1 MHWHI
6 IALHAHYTAEAFR
19 LKQWADQRDLGYV
32 KQAQAKADALK
43 ELAKALIASEAP

>member
-6 IALHAHYTAEAFR
+6 IALHAHYSSEAIR
-19 LKQWADQRDLGYV
+19 LKAWPDQVELGYV

-43 ELAKALIASEAP
+43 ELAKSLIAAERL